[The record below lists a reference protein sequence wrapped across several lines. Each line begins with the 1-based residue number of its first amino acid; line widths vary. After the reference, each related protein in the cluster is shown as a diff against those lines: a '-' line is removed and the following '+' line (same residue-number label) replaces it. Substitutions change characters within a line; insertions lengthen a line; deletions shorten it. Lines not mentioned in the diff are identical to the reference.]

1 MVFPKVH
8 LERIVVDV
16 VLLFPASSLPAV
28 ANVAA
33 LVLVSAMSVK
43 LIVAVEALSAE
54 ATFRMSLEAT
64 LIYCSRVIVAKLLVL
79 SQIGL
84 RE

>member
-1 MVFPKVH
+1 MH
-8 LERIVVDV
+8 LKGVVVDKI
-16 VLLFPASSLPAV
+16 LLFSAPPFSAI

-43 LIVAVEALSAE
+43 LIVAIEALSAE

-64 LIYCSRVIVAKLLVL
+64 LVDSSRIIIPKFAV
-79 SQIGL
+79 ST
-84 RE
+84 

>member
-1 MVFPKVH
+1 MVLLEMH
-8 LERIVVDV
+8 LKGVVVDKI
-16 VLLFPASSLPAV
+16 LLFSAPPFSAI

-43 LIVAVEALSAE
+43 LIVAIEALSTE